1 MMLGGPTVM
10 LLWRYFELKGI
21 IYECA
26 PGIFAGLLIF
36 VVGKVYGRLF
46 GATEMETSAGIA
58 E

>member
-26 PGIFAGLLIF
+26 PGILAGLLIF
-36 VVGKVYGRLF
+36 VVGKVYGQLSSSSKV
-46 GATEMETSAGIA
+46 GVSSAVS